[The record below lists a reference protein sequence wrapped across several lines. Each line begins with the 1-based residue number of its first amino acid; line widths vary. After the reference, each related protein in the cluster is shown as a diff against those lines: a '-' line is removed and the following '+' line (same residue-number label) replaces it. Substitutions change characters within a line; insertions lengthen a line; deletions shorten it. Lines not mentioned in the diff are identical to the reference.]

1 MRLSLV
7 RCLVFMIGSLLVTQT
22 NGQINSNPYFDS
34 IRFSILDEPLK
45 TDYYLEQAA
54 QWDSLDE
61 ATKAQK
67 LSTVLATTDS
77 LLSQVEVERAQFLRV
92 EKELVQGNQT
102 RIYFFSIASV
112 SLLAIIGL
120 GVYYHWR
127 QRKEWLSSL
136 EKTEQEL
143 ASTKAKQERFFSVVA
158 RDLKQPVS
166 SLTQFAKTLQ
176 ASKNEVSPQE
186 MASLLKQLAAESS
199 SVAQSI
205 DNLAEWSVIQTGVFN
220 VKRERF
226 NLLPLIHETL
236 DQFKHSMEQKQ
247 LKIEMLIPDLLFVMA
262 DRSLMLLVFRNLL
275 SNAIRYS
282 APRGALV
289 FFGGRKENV
298 ITVGLRDF
306 GKGMSVAEQRKV
318 FVTTSSVPESR
329 GTGLLLAYELARAC
343 GGKMAVESDEG
354 KGSTFYL
361 TLPEE

>member
-1 MRLSLV
+1 MRISFVRWWAFIIGLV
-7 RCLVFMIGSLLVTQT
+7 LVTQA
-22 NGQINSNPYFDS
+22 NGQFNSNPYFDS
-34 IRFSILDEPLK
+34 LRFSILDEPLK
-45 TDYYLEQAA
+45 SGYYLDQAT
-54 QWDSLDE
+54 QWDSIDE
-61 ATKAQK
+61 AVKAQK

-92 EKELVQGNQT
+92 EKELIQGNQN
-102 RIYFFSIASV
+102 RIYFFSMASV
-112 SLLAIIGL
+112 ALLVMIVL
-120 GVYYHWR
+120 GTYFYWR
-127 QRKEWLSSL
+127 QRREWLSSL

-143 ASTKAKQERFFSVVA
+143 ASTQAKQERFFSVVA

-176 ASKNEVSPQE
+176 TSKDEISSLE
-186 MASLLKQLAAESS
+186 MASMLKQLATESS

-205 DNLAEWSVIQTGVFN
+205 DNLAEWSVIQTGVFS

-226 NLLPLIHETL
+226 NLLPLIHETM
-236 DQFKHSMEQKQ
+236 DQFKHPMEQKQ
-247 LKIEMLIPDLLFVMA
+247 LKMDMLVPDLLFVMA

-282 APRGALV
+282 PPGGTLV
-289 FFGGRKENV
+289 FFGGRKESL

-329 GTGLLLAYELARAC
+329 GTGLLLAYELVRAC
-343 GGKMAVESDEG
+343 GGKMSVESDEG